1 MAIAKKDT
9 KDIKDKAKTAKV
21 AKEKKEAEAKPKPKR
36 YFEAVGSRKTSS
48 ARVRLFTARPLD
60 EQIGRIEVNGKPYTE
75 YFPTPDLRQVVEGS
89 LNKLKSLNRFEVS
102 VKVGGG
108 GIKSQAEAI
117 RHGIARTLV
126 LFNADFRKKLK
137 RAGYLKRD
145 PRKKERKKYGLKKAR
160 RAPQW
165 AKR

>member
-1 MAIAKKDT
+1 MAIAKKETIKST
-9 KDIKDKAKTAKV
+9 KAVKP
-21 AKEKKEAEAKPKPKR
+21 KKEVEIASKPKK
-36 YFEAVGSRKTSS
+36 YFEAVGSRKTAS
-48 ARVRLFTARPLD
+48 ARVRLFTARPLED
-60 EQIGRIEVNGKPYTE
+60 QIGRILINNKPYVE
-75 YFPTPDLRQVVEGS
+75 YFPTVDLQQIVEGS
-89 LNKLKSLNRFEVS
+89 LNKLKSLNRFEVT

-108 GIKSQAEAI
+108 GTKSQAEAI

>member
-1 MAIAKKDT
+1 MAIVKRETT
-9 KDIKDKAKTAKV
+9 KTVKPTKS
-21 AKEKKEAEAKPKPKR
+21 KKEIEVKPKPKR

-48 ARVRLFTARPLD
+48 ARVRLFTARPLE
-60 EQIGRIEVNGKPYTE
+60 EQVGRILVNGKPYTD
-75 YFPTPDLRQVVEGS
+75 YFPTADLRQIVEGS
-89 LNKLKSLNRFEVS
+89 LNKLKSLNRFEVT
-102 VKVGGG
+102 VRVGGG
-108 GIKSQAEAI
+108 GTKSQAEAI